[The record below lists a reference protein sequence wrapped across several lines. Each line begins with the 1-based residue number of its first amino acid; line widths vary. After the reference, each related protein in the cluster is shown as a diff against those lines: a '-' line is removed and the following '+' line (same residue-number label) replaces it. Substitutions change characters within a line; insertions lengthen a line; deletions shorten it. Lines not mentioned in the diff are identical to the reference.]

1 MMGISVHLLQR
12 LSDIGDEVGAVF
24 QTAGHPHQS
33 RGDAGGDELVAQ
45 VNALFCSYVE
55 EQSGI
60 VAETTAPRTDRE
72 RNETDFIVGSVGSQ
86 DNSEVLHWIAISLGV
101 LAALAR
107 EDSYGYKIGKDM
119 SACVSVTESTLYP
132 ILRRLESAGSLSVY
146 SVEHNGRLRKIYH
159 ITPRGR
165 QQLQDFVAD
174 WGEIAAMY
182 EFIKGGLEHEQV

>member
-1 MMGISVHLLQR
+1 MLDAQMK
-12 LSDIGDEVGAVF
+12 
-24 QTAGHPHQS
+24 
-33 RGDAGGDELVAQ
+33 RGFLEI
-45 VNALFCSYVE
+45 C
-55 EQSGI
+55 
-60 VAETTAPRTDRE
+60 
-72 RNETDFIVGSVGSQ
+72 
-86 DNSEVLHWIAISLGV
+86 V

-107 EDSYGYKIGKDM
+107 EDSYGYKIVKDM

-159 ITPRGR
+159 ITPKGR

-182 EFIKGGLEHEQV
+182 EFIKASTKFDALKTYSGVFKNTPE